1 MTRERTGR
9 FHGEAGKFNGTI
21 VLIVIFFTV
30 LGVAVIDG
38 GSILF
43 GKLQLRDLAETAA
56 SEAASEFQKSNS
68 EAAAFNAAK
77 ALVSERD
84 PAVTL
89 DKDSFD
95 AATDTESV
103 TLTLTKDA
111 SVLFIDKIPPLQPFV
126 HMTATVTTP
135 ATII

>member
-9 FHGEAGKFNGTI
+9 FHREEGKFNGTI
-21 VLIVIFFTV
+21 VLFVIIFIV

-43 GKLQLRDLAETAA
+43 GKLQLHDLAETAA
-56 SEAASEFQKSNS
+56 SEAATEFQKSHS
-68 EAAAFNAAK
+68 EAAAFNAAE
-77 ALVSERD
+77 ALVAERD

-95 AATDTESV
+95 AAADTESV

-111 SVLFIDKIPPLQPFV
+111 SVLFIDRIPPLAPFV